1 MVVGKWASV
10 LEHRGPF
17 FAKTGLRHLGA
28 VSTSVCEALAK
39 LASSYDATQS
49 LNYKAWSLG
58 VVMDVN
64 DSVQLA
70 AARSLQQMVG
80 EEVNG

>member
-1 MVVGKWASV
+1 
-10 LEHRGPF
+10 
-17 FAKTGLRHLGA
+17 
-28 VSTSVCEALAK
+28 VCEALAK